1 MDTFRV
7 NSYMMKKIRSVAVPP
22 RSPIPSGIGRRVEMP
37 GIEPGSEET
46 PTYKRLVRDKVSLLQ
61 SGTQNT

>member
-1 MDTFRV
+1 
-7 NSYMMKKIRSVAVPP
+7 VAVPP

-46 PTYKRLVRDKVSLLQ
+46 PVYKRLVRDKVSLLQ